1 MLFSFSLPLS
11 LLVSLPLSFLLFFF
25 LLFTTATATASISPI
40 TVNFC
45 SWLIRCNRSLIKG
58 PLPIEGKST
67 VQALC
72 FESQTNRYYS
82 ISAFPIFYLSCRHG
96 NQTGMRPSFL
106 STFFSIQ
113 SLFPSCISLWL
124 TLPLNRVIFPYIL
137 LALTHGPVIQYVLN
151 LSVKLFSEDGRG
163 TLVFFSFYKISS
175 SICNDAT

>member
-1 MLFSFSLPLS
+1 MWYMVMLFSFSLPLS

-96 NQTGMRPSFL
+96 NQTGMRPSLL
-106 STFFSIQ
+106 SHI
-113 SLFPSCISLWL
+113 LFHSISL
-124 TLPLNRVIFPYIL
+124 PIL
-137 LALTHGPVIQYVLN
+137 HQFLTHPSTEPNNPSLY
-151 LSVKLFSEDGRG
+151 
-163 TLVFFSFYKISS
+163 SS
-175 SICNDAT
+175 SQ